1 MRHSNE
7 EEETETLVRQ
17 MKIPFKLDLVRSMV
31 HIHGIG
37 RVIKNSHNRTLK
49 VIKRKKVEETGKNIN
64 NQ

>member
-1 MRHSNE
+1 
-7 EEETETLVRQ
+7 

-31 HIHGIG
+31 NIHGIG